1 MSNNDETDFVQ
12 QLQTGDEQSFREFM
26 ALYKKK
32 AYSLA
37 YGLTGNHHDAIELS
51 QEAFTKAYFAIKSF
65 KQKSSLYTW
74 FCRILINLCLRHNKK
89 QAKWPKL
96 FFTANKQEAIE
107 NPDAVSEDTAS
118 PINPEAAAG
127 ISGAAAQLLNN
138 ELRQKIDQAVQ
149 KLPEYQKLVFI
160 LRKVEGLTIE
170 QTAEI
175 MACRPGTVKSH
186 LYRARRKLRKLLLP
200 YLKGRE

>member
-1 MSNNDETDFVQ
+1 MSNNDETDFIR
-12 QLQTGDEQSFREFM
+12 QLQTGDEQYFREFM
-26 ALYKKK
+26 AKYKQK

-37 YGLTGNHHDAIELS
+37 YGLTNNHHDALELS
-51 QEAFTKAYFAIKSF
+51 QEAFAKAYFALRDF
-65 KQKSSLYTW
+65 KGKSSLYTW
-74 FCRILINLCLRHNKK
+74 FYRILINLCLRHNKK
-89 QAKWPKL
+89 QAKWPRL
-96 FFTANKQEAIE
+96 FFTANKQQAWD
-107 NPDAVSEDTAS
+107 NPDAVSEETV
-118 PINPEAAAG
+118 AA
-127 ISGAAAQLLNN
+127 ISVEAAAQLLNN

-160 LRKVEGLTIE
+160 LREVDGLTIE

-200 YLKGRE
+200 YLKGKE